1 MLGNAIGNA
10 SGGMGFGERRVD
22 RSHGDE
28 VARQV
33 AGGPPRGALA
43 GEDPPQQPPSH
54 SAPGAPLGEA
64 QERHGEHAGRVR
76 DGAHLDHPEAALF
89 ERPPEPAGAA
99 GGANVVGNEPGPA
112 RERAGERVAER
123 DDGVRQ
129 VVEGEDQL
137 PIAGEHAA
145 QLAERRGQVAAAREV
160 VERGVGDDAVE
171 GAIAEGEVAHVAGEG
186 GETGLASAR
195 GARGGPGDVHAHHH
209 PGPPSELRHESLAHD
224 LVEEIGLEH
233 APHAPVGEPS
243 LEQCPVHG
251 VAVRTPE
258 GVAPASLPRAGH
270 ARPVSRA
277 SASHAASHLAS
288 HFASHLASHTT
299 SHAASRTASHPA
311 ALPESDPSDGPLG
324 VRVRHTPRWAWVA
337 AAVLLAAHAVL
348 AWHLRVPSITTGNDD
363 AAYVLLARS
372 LREGSYNSIYLAGA
386 PLHVQ
391 YPPLWPALLA
401 VLGTIVGERV
411 DVFIALSVALSAA
424 ALLLVF
430 DAARRLWSP
439 RFALLALA
447 AAAFLPVYVASAGR
461 VMSEAPFAAL
471 GALTLWALAHR
482 PLSRRMLALAIV
494 AALAAALTRTV
505 GATLLVALVL
515 FLFVQHRRRAA
526 VGLAAGLGAL
536 LLALVAFVHARS
548 GLVVAAPYLADAVSG
563 SGMSHGGALAA
574 ALAVAG
580 RLVRNSVAYAA
591 MLLPSSL
598 AVPTLGGTR
607 LDNITWLLVLVACW
621 GAGLVVLWR
630 RWRALA
636 LYLVVFGALLAL
648 WAWPIERFY
657 VPLLPEI
664 VLLTL
669 AGAAALARRI
679 GGRIGWSTS
688 WSTGGRTGGRTG
700 RNAVRIAPVM
710 LAALMIGTSAGR
722 LKMATRRVASCYRA
736 DPTISAGC
744 YNRDQRDFFAAAALA
759 RRTIPDSAIVATSKA
774 AAFYYYTS
782 RRAAA
787 VPPSTG
793 TPWSR
798 QRSTAALADARIS
811 YVLLGR
817 LNPPTDRA
825 LAALVLPVC
834 DRLEILR
841 AFSPGTALLRVAPR
855 ALSTR
860 GQNGCTF
867 LAGYLALPRQT
878 LPQKF

>member
-1 MLGNAIGNA
+1 MLGNA
-10 SGGMGFGERRVD
+10 SGGMRFAERRMD

-28 VARQV
+28 VARHV

-43 GEDPPQQPPSH
+43 REEPTQQAPSG
-54 SAPGAPLGEA
+54 SAPGVPLCKA

-89 ERPPEPAGAA
+89 EHPPEPAGSA
-99 GGANVVGNEPGPA
+99 GGANVIGNEAGPA
-112 RERAGERVAER
+112 CEREGERVAER

-145 QLAERRGQVAAAREV
+145 QLAERRDLAAAAREV

-209 PGPPSELRHESLAHD
+209 PGSPSELRHESLTHD

-233 APHAPVGEPS
+233 APDAPAGEPS
-243 LEQCPVHG
+243 PEQCPVHG

-288 HFASHLASHTT
+288 HLASHTT
-299 SHAASRTASHPA
+299 SHAASHTTSHPA
-311 ALPESDPSDGPLG
+311 SLPESHPSDGPLG

-563 SGMSHGGALAA
+563 SGMSHGGALPA

-580 RLVRNSVAYAA
+580 RLVRNSVAYTG

-607 LDNITWLLVLVACW
+607 LDNITWLVVLVACW
-621 GAGLVVLWR
+621 GAGLIVLWR

-636 LYLVVFGALLAL
+636 LYLIVFGALLAL

-679 GGRIGWSTS
+679 GGRIGGRIG
-688 WSTGGRTGGRTG
+688 WSTGGRMGGRIG

-722 LKMATRRVASCYRA
+722 LKIATRRVASCDRA
-736 DPTISAGC
+736 NPTISAGC

-759 RRTIPDSAIVATSKA
+759 RRTFPDSAIVATSKA
-774 AAFYYYTS
+774 AAFYYYAS

-787 VPPSTG
+787 VPPSTR

-798 QRSTAALADARIS
+798 QAAATALADARVA

-834 DRLEILR
+834 DRLEVLR